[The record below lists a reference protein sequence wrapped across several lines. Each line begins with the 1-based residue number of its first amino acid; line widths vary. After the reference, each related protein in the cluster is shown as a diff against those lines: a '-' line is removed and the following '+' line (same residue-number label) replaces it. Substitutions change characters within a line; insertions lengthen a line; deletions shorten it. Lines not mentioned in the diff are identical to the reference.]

1 MDREYEEKV
10 KEMEK
15 EMQMKQTRS
24 MLEMDV
30 PNIHAD
36 FKEAPILQIVTADGQ
51 ILCTKSLDS
60 VKF

>member
-1 MDREYEEKV
+1 
-10 KEMEK
+10 MEK
-15 EMQMKQTRS
+15 EMQKKQTRS

-51 ILCTKSLDS
+51 ILSSKSLDS